1 MKLSKRGCASPHPN
15 IRNAAHR
22 LCLALLALLL
32 GAPALAAPEA
42 TPMSL
47 DRIVAVVNDEVIT
60 ALELEQRMKT
70 VQQQL
75 QKQGTPLP
83 PRNVLEKQLL
93 ERLIADRVQLQF
105 ARESGVRVEDSQ
117 LDKTLQRIAEENKL
131 TPDALR
137 QALENDGIIFS
148 RFREDI
154 RNEIIISRLRERE
167 VDNRVTVTDGE
178 IDQQLETLA
187 QQGME
192 DEYQLAHILVR
203 TPEQASPEQ
212 VEEKR
217 RRAEQALAQLN
228 AGADF
233 GQVAA
238 SFSDAQDALEGG
250 RLGWRSGGQV
260 PTLFANAIRPLQV
273 GQLSGVLRSP
283 NGFHIIKLLD
293 KRGKSLSLIV
303 QQSLARHI
311 LVKTTEIVSENDARQ
326 RLVQLKERLDNGA
339 DFAELARLHSED
351 GSAAKGGDLGW
362 LSPGDTVP
370 EFEKAMNALALEKI
384 SEPVRSPFGWHL
396 IQVLER
402 RTEDIGKERQRLLAR
417 QEIRM
422 RKADESYQEW
432 LRQLRDRAYVEYR
445 LEEK

>member
-1 MKLSKRGCASPHPN
+1 MKLSKRGCARQQPN
-15 IRNAAHR
+15 TRNAARR

-42 TPMSL
+42 TPLSL

-83 PRNVLEKQLL
+83 PRDVLEKQLL

-105 ARESGVRVEDSQ
+105 ARESGIRVEDSQ

-131 TPDALR
+131 TPDTLR
-137 QALENDGIIFS
+137 QALENDGVNFS

-178 IDQQLETLA
+178 IDQHLETLA

-260 PTLFANAIRPLQV
+260 PTLFANAIRPLQP

-303 QQSLARHI
+303 QQSHARHI